1 MHSRLH
7 YTREIRHTARHLQ
20 TRGKS
25 GHCTQQHQLHR
36 YVCQARLSDKA
47 TRHPYRNGYADTRHA
62 QGIERYAQ
70 HEQRRTG
77 AGAGIQHQVD
87 SPAGKLCVRSYGYT
101 AVAQQ
106 AAAQEGPQG
115 TLEQVRHKPAA
126 LHRTIVGRRL
136 HLRHGRTERFGT

>member
-7 YTREIRHTARHLQ
+7 HTREIRHTARHLQ

-47 TRHPYRNGYADTRHA
+47 TQHPYRNGYADTRHA
-62 QGIERYAQ
+62 QGAERYAQ

-77 AGAGIQHQVD
+77 AGSGIQHQVD
-87 SPAGKLCVRSYGYT
+87 SPTGELCLWRNVNT

-115 TLEQVRHKPAA
+115 TLEQVRH
-126 LHRTIVGRRL
+126 
-136 HLRHGRTERFGT
+136 